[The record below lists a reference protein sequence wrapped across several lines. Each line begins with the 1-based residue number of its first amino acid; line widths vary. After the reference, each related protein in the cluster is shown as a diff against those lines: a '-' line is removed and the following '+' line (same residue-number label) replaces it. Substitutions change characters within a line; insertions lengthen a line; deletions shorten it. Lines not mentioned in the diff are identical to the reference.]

1 MADILDILIVAG
13 GAYYLANKVGND
25 DSFDRLLVGAAVGVP
40 AALKGP
46 EIYKNLKTYAS
57 DESNKDKV
65 LSSIVLGTIGYIM
78 GDKIGGGVRN
88 AANK

>member
-25 DSFDRLLVGAAVGVP
+25 ESFDRLLIGAAVGVP

-46 EIYKNLKTYAS
+46 EAYEAVKNYAS
-57 DESNKDKV
+57 TDSNKDKL
-65 LSSIVLGTIGYIM
+65 LSSAVLGTVGYVL
-78 GDKIGGGVRN
+78 GDKIGGNVRN
-88 AANK
+88 AK